1 MALII
6 APNWMSRLNML
17 KTLIIYKS
25 ISPKKNTEKVA
36 KAMAEVM
43 GAQLMQPEEVDIA
56 LLAGYGLIGFGS
68 GIYGHDHHKE
78 IRALVDK
85 TPANNKDAFVFSTS
99 QFTGGW
105 LGGHKGAYLVDT
117 LKKKGWNVKGV
128 FWCGGETRVLFNVRY
143 KDHPDAKDL
152 EDARIFAKSLMN

>member
-1 MALII
+1 M
-6 APNWMSRLNML
+6 

-25 ISPKKNTEKVA
+25 ISHNKNTEKIA

-43 GAQLMQPEEVDIA
+43 NAKLMQPEEVDVTS
-56 LLAGYGLIGFGS
+56 LASYDLIGFGS
-68 GIYGHDHHKE
+68 GIYGHNHHKE
-78 IRALVDK
+78 ILALVDK

-105 LGGHKGAYLVDT
+105 LGGHKGAHLVDT

-128 FWCGGETRVLFNVRY
+128 FWCGGETRVLSNVRY
-143 KDHPDAKDL
+143 KNHPDAKDL